1 MNGIIYLEDGTVYF
15 GKGFG
20 ARGTTVGELVF
31 NTAMIGYQE
40 VLEDPSNAG
49 NIVNMTYPWIGNY
62 GIRDR
67 KSSYSVHT
75 KGLIAKYV
83 NGDPSNHKSVKSLE
97 DYMVEKGIVGVSGVD
112 TRAITKKIRKSGTLK
127 CVITNEEFSVAEL
140 EKMVKETKIES
151 DFVAECS
158 VESVEKI
165 DGAELNIGILDLGDK
180 EKIVESLS
188 QKGYGMTIFPYNSD
202 MDTIKAEAVDGMI
215 ISGGPGSVNSIE
227 EITSTAKEI
236 AENYPTFGIALGHQL
251 LAKAFGATVDKMS
264 YGHRGGNHAVYDF
277 GKDRGYIVP
286 QNHGYVVNKESL
298 EKTELKIT
306 HENLNDNTVEG
317 LKHSSLKMSSIQF
330 ELELE
335 SDLENTSYL
344 LNDFID
350 TVKEGK

>member
-20 ARGTTVGELVF
+20 ACGTTVGELVF

-49 NIVNMTYPWIGNY
+49 LVVNMTYPWIGNY
-62 GIRDR
+62 GIREGKDTA
-67 KSSYSVHT
+67 VHT

-83 NGDPSNHKSVKSLE
+83 NDEPSNHKSIKSLQ

-127 CVITNEEFSVAEL
+127 CVITNEELSVAEL
-140 EKMVKETKIES
+140 EKRVKETEIKS
-151 DFVAECS
+151 DFVSECS
-158 VESVEKI
+158 AKAIEKI
-165 DGAELNIGILDLGDK
+165 DGSELNIGVLDLGDK
-180 EKIVESLS
+180 DNVVKALS
-188 QKGYGMTIFPYNSD
+188 QKGYSVTVFPYNSGIE
-202 MDTIKAEAVDGMI
+202 TIKAENVDGMI
-215 ISGGPGSVNSIE
+215 ISGGPGSAESIS
-227 EITSTAKEI
+227 EITDTVKAI
-236 AENYPTFGIALGHQL
+236 AQSCPTFGIALGHQL
-251 LAKAFGATVDKMS
+251 LAKAFGAKVEKMS

-277 GKDRGYIVP
+277 GRERAYIVP
-286 QNHGYVVNKESL
+286 QNHGYVVDKESL
-298 EKTELKIT
+298 ENTELEIT
-306 HENLNDNTVEG
+306 HENLNDSTVEG
-317 LKHSSLKMSSIQF
+317 LKHSKLKVKSIQF
-330 ELELE
+330 ELEME

>member
-20 ARGTTVGELVF
+20 ACGTTVGELVF

-49 NIVNMTYPWIGNY
+49 LIVNMTYPWIGNY
-62 GIRDR
+62 GIREGKDS
-67 KSSYSVHT
+67 KVHT

-83 NGDPSNHKSVKSLE
+83 NGNPSNHKSIKNLE
-97 DYMVEKGIVGVSGVD
+97 EYMVEKGIVGVSGVD
-112 TRAITKKIRKSGTLK
+112 TRAITKKIRRSGTLK
-127 CVITNEEFSVAEL
+127 CVITNEELSVAEL
-140 EKMVKETKIES
+140 EKRVKEAEVKT
-151 DFVAECS
+151 DFVSECS
-158 VESVEKI
+158 VEAVEKI
-165 DGAELNIGILDLGDK
+165 AGSELNLGILDLGDK
-180 EKIVESLS
+180 DNIVKVLG
-188 QKGYGMTIFPYNSD
+188 QKGYNVTVFPYNSSIE
-202 MDTIKAEAVDGMI
+202 TIKAENIDGMI
-215 ISGGPGSVNSIE
+215 ISGGPGSAESIS
-227 EITSTAKEI
+227 EISNTVKEI
-236 AENYPTFGIALGHQL
+236 AQSYPTFGIALGHQL
-251 LAKAFGATVDKMS
+251 LAKSFGAQVDKMS

-277 GKDRGYIVP
+277 GRERAYIVP

-298 EKTELKIT
+298 ANTELEIT

-317 LKHSSLKMSSIQF
+317 LKHSSLKIQSIQF
-330 ELELE
+330 ELEME